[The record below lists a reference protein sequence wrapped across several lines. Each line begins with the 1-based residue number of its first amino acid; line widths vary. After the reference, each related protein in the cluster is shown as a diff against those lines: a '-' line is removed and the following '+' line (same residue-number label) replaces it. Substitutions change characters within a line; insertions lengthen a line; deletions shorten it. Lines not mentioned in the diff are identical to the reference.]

1 MGLDEPK
8 SGLSWDKPDEEGEST
23 VFEGSV
29 HQGSVYEATVYAAT
43 VYEEHTFYEPCQE
56 AIATLYTFL
65 DGELTTDR
73 RTRIQRHLDEC
84 SPCFAAF
91 GFEAE
96 LKAVIA
102 RKCRDEVPDSLRR
115 RVAEALRA
123 EDVTF

>member
-1 MGLDEPK
+1 MGLDEPT
-8 SGLSWDKPDEEGEST
+8 SGPSWDSPYERNEGT
-23 VFEGSV
+23 
-29 HQGSVYEATVYAAT
+29 VYEGYEGT

-73 RTRIQRHLDEC
+73 RARIQRHLDEC
-84 SPCFAAF
+84 SPCLAAF

-96 LKAVIA
+96 LRAVIA

-123 EDVTF
+123 EDVAF